1 MTLFFWACLERIN
14 VRNGKRGFWFLV
26 GGACVAVAGL
36 IAGLALAFT
45 GGTTVPASRARSYTD
60 FQACLLT
67 GAGGLAD
74 PAAAPVWA
82 GMEQA
87 SLATHAKVSYLA
99 VTGPQTSDNALPFL
113 GSLLVRHCGLVLA
126 AGPAERN
133 AVAERA
139 RQYPSVEF
147 AVVGGISTASNVAV
161 LSGDS
166 AAVQDAAASA
176 VSQAAGS

>member
-1 MTLFFWACLERIN
+1 L
-14 VRNGKRGFWFLV
+14 
-26 GGACVAVAGL
+26 
-36 IAGLALAFT
+36 
-45 GGTTVPASRARSYTD
+45 YTD

-67 GAGGLAD
+67 GARGLAD

-82 GMEQA
+82 GMERA

-113 GSLLVRHCGLVLA
+113 GALLVRHCEVVLA
-126 AGPAERN
+126 AGQAERN

-147 AVVGGISTASNVAV
+147 AVVGGISTASNITV

-166 AAVQDAAASA
+166 AAVRDGGGQRGVSGRGQLSA
-176 VSQAAGS
+176 TPVEQMSPERREH